1 MCTKCRKVWY
11 GGPDDSLLS
20 LDGFPS
26 EYVSK
31 YWPFLGTHGFEITI
45 RNFSIDDLNQY
56 YICSIGE
63 YSCIRNLTTNMFDKH
78 LSDKNAPG
86 GIIVTGLYM

>member
-11 GGPDDSLLS
+11 GGPDFSLLS

-31 YWPFLGTHGFEITI
+31 YWPFVGKDGFEMII
-45 RNFSIDDLNQY
+45 RNFSTDDLNQE
-56 YICSIGE
+56 YICSIGD
-63 YSCIRNLTTNMFDKH
+63 YSCKRNLTTNMFDKH
-78 LSDKNAPG
+78 LLDSDGDVPG
-86 GIIVTGLYM
+86 GIVI